1 MTMSQLM
8 RFIDTL
14 PTGALSSGSGIAWEE
29 ETAKFSQPVLL
40 PKSAVSFPL
49 SSTLAFG
56 IPNQLDHFVQTCSV
70 VLLRGGLCY
79 TAPIFRSTMVADT
92 QGVYLHP
99 GLRSGMKG
107 TASSVRQD

>member
-8 RFIDTL
+8 RFIDAL

-56 IPNQLDHFVQTCSV
+56 IPDQLDHCRAN
-70 VLLRGGLCY
+70 LLHRVATRWSLLYGSHFEVNDGG
-79 TAPIFRSTMVADT
+79 
-92 QGVYLHP
+92 
-99 GLRSGMKG
+99 
-107 TASSVRQD
+107 